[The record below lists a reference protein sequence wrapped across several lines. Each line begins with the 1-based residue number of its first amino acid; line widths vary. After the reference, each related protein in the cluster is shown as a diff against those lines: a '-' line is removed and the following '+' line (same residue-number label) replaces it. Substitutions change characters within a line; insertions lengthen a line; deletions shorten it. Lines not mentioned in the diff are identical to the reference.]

1 MLFRSPAPP
10 LLVIAGAGS
19 GKTMTLAAR
28 VARLVLAGADPQRVL
43 LLTFSRRAAQ
53 AMEQRVGRVL
63 HQALGLAATQGVPQL
78 RWAGTFH
85 GIGARLLREYAP
97 RIGLADAFTI
107 LDRGDAED
115 LMGLVRQDQGLAAQR
130 QRFPLKA
137 TCLAIYSRVVS
148 KLV

>member
-1 MLFRSPAPP
+1 MPVADVAAPFADLNDAQSAAVEHGLDAAGRIVPAPP

-97 RIGLADAFTI
+97 RIRSEEHTSEL
-107 LDRGDAED
+107 
-115 LMGLVRQDQGLAAQR
+115 Q
-130 QRFPLKA
+130 
-137 TCLAIYSRVVS
+137 SH
-148 KLV
+148 